1 MSGAAKSAPAWQRD
15 LAQLR
20 RAGIVLVL
28 VGGLAAALGRAFDVL
43 PAVVYGGGFATIA
56 LGLLVLLA
64 LFPGSRPYV
73 ASLHPRAFF
82 LEAWRELDNE
92 AAAERAAR
100 PSGSYDHRPLV
111 ALATGA
117 VCLALM
123 EYFGQSNVLFELVEA
138 ATEDEGR
145 AYRRSMWFELSGHA
159 WWAVWRVLGYFLL
172 PALVVRLSGQKL
184 REQGLA
190 TEGFREHAWIYAL
203 GFYCVVIL
211 VGAVSFEESFQTY
224 YPFYSRAG
232 RSWFDFG
239 VWELL
244 YAAQFFSLEFFFR
257 GWWLRSMRSALGSHA
272 IFAMVVPYCMIHFG
286 KPFPETI
293 AAIAAGV
300 FLGTLAMKTRSIW
313 SGFLIHVSVA
323 VSMDLAALTQRGEFP
338 EVWLPPGF

>member
-1 MSGAAKSAPAWQRD
+1 MSGAAKSAPAWQQD

-43 PAVVYGGGFATIA
+43 PALVYGGGFATIA

-82 LEAWRELDNE
+82 LEAWRELDAE

-211 VGAVSFEESFQTY
+211 VGAVSFEENFQTY

-286 KPFPETI
+286 KPFLETM
-293 AAIAAGV
+293 AAIVAGIV
-300 FLGTLAMKTRSIW
+300 LGTLSMKTRSIW

-323 VSMDLAALTQRGEFP
+323 ISMDMAALLATDG
-338 EVWLPPGF
+338 LPSTTWP